1 VLRPEDILAPRTAIR
16 LMRDALIGL
25 LTAFPAYRVI
35 VVRTIHADSMGC
47 SFTAEGFLV
56 VTLNHCV

>member
-1 VLRPEDILAPRTAIR
+1 
-16 LMRDALIGL
+16 MRDALIGL

-56 VTLNHCV
+56 VTLNRCV